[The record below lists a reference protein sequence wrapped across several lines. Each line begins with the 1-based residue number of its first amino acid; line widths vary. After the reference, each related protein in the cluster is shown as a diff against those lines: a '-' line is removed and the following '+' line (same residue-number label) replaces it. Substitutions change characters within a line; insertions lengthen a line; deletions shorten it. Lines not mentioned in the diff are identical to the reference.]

1 MPRPAGKVPAYS
13 LHKASGKA
21 VVRLGG
27 KDHYLG
33 PYGSP
38 ESHERYER
46 LIAEWRASHARAV
59 TQTTQLSRP
68 AAALTVNHVLLAYL
82 THAGAYYVDR
92 HGKPTSELSE
102 VKYSLKPVRNLYGR
116 TPVLDFGPLA
126 LKAVREWMLDQ
137 DWSRKTVNNRVD
149 RIKRA
154 FRWAVA
160 EELVPPSVYEAMR
173 TVPGLRA
180 GRTRARET
188 APVKPVPR
196 AFVDAVLPYLGPPVA
211 AMVELQWLTG
221 MRPGEVV
228 IMRACDLDTTGEVWL
243 YRPSDHKTAWRGQ
256 ERVVPLGPRAQE
268 IVKRFLTTSTTAYLF
283 SPMNAEAWRNQC
295 RRLQRKTPMTPSQ
308 AKRKPKARPKR
319 AKRERYDTSSYRRAI
334 AYAVRAANRQ
344 RKEEEPEIPNWSPL
358 QLRHSRATDI
368 RRQFGLEAAQVTL
381 GHTRADV
388 TQVYAERDLA
398 AAIRVAK
405 DIG

>member
-1 MPRPAGKVPAYS
+1 M
-13 LHKASGKA
+13 
-21 VVRLGG
+21 
-27 KDHYLG
+27 
-33 PYGSP
+33 
-38 ESHERYER
+38 
-46 LIAEWRASHARAV
+46 
-59 TQTTQLSRP
+59 QLSCP
-68 AAALTVNHVLLAYL
+68 PGALTVNHVLLAYL
-82 THAGAYYVDR
+82 KHAGEYYVDR
-92 HGKPTSELSE
+92 SGKPTSELSE
-102 VKYSLKPVRNLYGR
+102 IKYSLKPVRNLYGR
-116 TPVLDFGPLA
+116 APATDFGPLA

-188 APVKPVPR
+188 DPVKPVPR
-196 AFVDAVLPYLGPPVA
+196 ALVDAVLPYLAPPVV

-228 IMRACDLDTTGEVWL
+228 IMWACDLDTTADVWL

-283 SPMNAEAWRNQC
+283 SPTNAEAWRSQS
-295 RRLQRKTPMTPSQ
+295 RRLRRKTPMTPSQ
-308 AKRKPKARPKR
+308 AKRKPKAHPKR
-319 AKRERYDTSSYRRAI
+319 AKRERYDTSSYRKAI
-334 AYAVRAANRQ
+334 SYAVRAANRK

-358 QLRHSRATDI
+358 QLRHSRATEI
-368 RRQFGLEAAQVTL
+368 RRKFGLEAAQVTL

-388 TQVYAERDLA
+388 TQVYAERDLT

>member
-1 MPRPAGKVPAYS
+1 MPRRAGKVPAYS

-21 VVRLGG
+21 VVRLEG

-59 TQTTQLSRP
+59 AQTMQPSCP
-68 AAALTVNHVLLAYL
+68 AGALTVNHVLLAYL
-82 THAGAYYVDR
+82 KHAGEYYVDR
-92 HGKPTSELSE
+92 SGKPTSELSE
-102 VKYSLKPVRNLYGR
+102 IKYSLKPVRNLYGR
-116 TPVLDFGPLA
+116 APATDFGPLA

-188 APVKPVPR
+188 DPVKPVPR
-196 AFVDAVLPYLGPPVA
+196 AFVDAVLPYLAPPVA

-228 IMRACDLDTTGEVWL
+228 IMRACDLDTTGDVWL

-283 SPMNAEAWRNQC
+283 SPTNAEAWRSQS
-295 RRLQRKTPMTPSQ
+295 RRLRRKTPMTPSQ
-308 AKRKPKARPKR
+308 AKRKPKAHPKR

-334 AYAVRAANRQ
+334 SYAVRAANRK

-358 QLRHSRATDI
+358 QLRHSRATEI
-368 RRQFGLEAAQVTL
+368 RRKFGLEAAQVTL

-388 TQVYAERDLA
+388 TQVYAERDLT